1 MTSKTTNRFSPEVRA
16 RPVRMVLDHAS
27 EYPLALGGSDVDC
40 GQPQT
45 QHDWVK
51 KAEVDSGHE
60 EVKEKP
66 PRTCGLFLRTF
77 ETVTTWE
84 VAGSHFG
91 GSSSAHLRSRQSR

>member
-60 EVKEKP
+60 EVKEKR
-66 PRTCGLFLRTF
+66 PRTCGALFT
-77 ETVTTWE
+77 
-84 VAGSHFG
+84 HF
-91 GSSSAHLRSRQSR
+91 

>member
-16 RPVRMVLDHAS
+16 RAVRMVLDHAS

-51 KAEVDSGHE
+51 MAEVDSEHE
-60 EVKEKP
+60 EVKKS
-66 PRTCGLFLRTF
+66 PRVRAGLFLRTF

-91 GSSSAHLRSRQSR
+91 GSFICPSA

>member
-16 RPVRMVLDHAS
+16 RAVRTVLDHAS

-40 GQPQT
+40 GQEQT

-60 EVKEKP
+60 EVKERP
-66 PRTCGLFLRTF
+66 PACVRGFFLRTF

-84 VAGSHFG
+84 VAGEPLRRKLHLP
-91 GSSSAHLRSRQSR
+91 SA

>member
-16 RPVRMVLDHAS
+16 RPVRMVLNHAS

-51 KAEVDSGHE
+51 KAEVDSGQGSKRKAPAY
-60 EVKEKP
+60 VRGFFYALLKP
-66 PRTCGLFLRTF
+66 
-77 ETVTTWE
+77 
-84 VAGSHFG
+84 
-91 GSSSAHLRSRQSR
+91 